1 MRAFVRSRGALAAAL
16 ILAGCHGSFGRPAQ
30 ILSTPAPIQMRRDID
45 YLASDALGGR
55 GTGTAGND
63 TAAAFIAA
71 RYNALRLSSIAQPGR
86 AACEKGGRLGKAECF
101 ELPFVAK
108 VAARN
113 KPVRELPT
121 QNVAAIVPGSGP
133 LAGEYVIVGAHFD
146 HLGTDSVGA
155 LDPEKG
161 HVIRNGADDNGSGTV
176 TVMELAR
183 RFAQHPARRSVIFVN
198 FTGEELGLLGSEWF
212 ASHLPVDKARVQAMV
227 NLDMVGRLRNDKLI
241 VYGVSTA
248 TEMKGL
254 LDSANVAP
262 ALKIAAVGDGEGP
275 SDHASFYRKD
285 LPVLHLFTDLHDDY
299 HRAADKAD
307 KINVEGMVRVADF
320 SERVIRSIADRPG
333 RLTFVRVQTAG
344 ANRPSE
350 RQGTGVYFGSIP
362 DMGAADVKGM
372 QLSGVRAGGPADKAG
387 LKGGDIIIRF
397 GAKVVGNIY
406 DYTDALGAYKPGDVV
421 EVVAL
426 RAGKEMTFR
435 VTLTT
440 RP

>member
-1 MRAFVRSRGALAAAL
+1 ML
-16 ILAGCHGSFGRPAQ
+16 
-30 ILSTPAPIQMRRDID
+30 TAPE
-45 YLASDALGGR
+45 L
-55 GTGTAGND
+55 
-63 TAAAFIAA
+63 
-71 RYNALRLSSIAQPGR
+71 
-86 AACEKGGRLGKAECF
+86 KG
-101 ELPFVAK
+101 
-108 VAARN
+108 
-113 KPVRELPT
+113 
-121 QNVAAIVPGSGP
+121 IV
-133 LAGEYVIVGAHFD
+133 
-146 HLGTDSVGA
+146 
-155 LDPEKG
+155 
-161 HVIRNGADDNGSGTV
+161 
-176 TVMELAR
+176 
-183 RFAQHPARRSVIFVN
+183 
-198 FTGEELGLLGSEWF
+198 
-212 ASHLPVDKARVQAMV
+212 
-227 NLDMVGRLRNDKLI
+227 
-241 VYGVSTA
+241 
-248 TEMKGL
+248 
-254 LDSANVAP
+254 DSANVEP
-262 ALKIAAVGDGEGP
+262 RLNIAAVGDGEGP
-275 SDHASFYRKD
+275 SDHAAFYRKD

-421 EVVAL
+421 DVVAL

>member
-1 MRAFVRSRGALAAAL
+1 MRAFHRPRGALAATL
-16 ILAGCHGSFGRPAQ
+16 LLAACHGTAGRPVQTLA
-30 ILSTPAPIQMRRDID
+30 TPAPEQMRRDID

-71 RYNALRLSSIAQPGR
+71 RYNALRLVSIAQPER
-86 AACEKGGRLGKAECF
+86 AACTQGGRLGRAECF

-113 KPVRELPT
+113 APVRELRT
-121 QNVAAIVPGSGP
+121 QNVAAIAPGTGP
-133 LAGEYVIVGAHFD
+133 LASEYVIVGAHFD

-155 LDPEKG
+155 LDPEQG

-183 RFAQHPARRSVIFVN
+183 RFARNPARRSVLFVN

-212 ASHLPVDKARVQAMV
+212 ANHLPVDKSRVQAMV
-227 NLDMVGRLRNDKLI
+227 NFDMVGRLRNDKLI
-241 VYGVSTA
+241 IYGVSTA

-262 ALKIAAVGDGEGP
+262 ALQIAAVGDGEGP

-299 HRAADKAD
+299 HRATDKAD
-307 KINVEGMVRVADF
+307 KIDVGGMVRIADF
-320 SERVIRSIADRPG
+320 AERVIRSLADRPAK
-333 RLTFVRVQTAG
+333 LTFVRVQTAG
-344 ANRPSE
+344 ANRPSA
-350 RQGTGVYFGSIP
+350 RQGPGVYFGSIP

-397 GAKVVGNIY
+397 GARTIGNIY

-421 EVVAL
+421 DVVAL
-426 RAGKEMTFR
+426 RGGKEVT
-435 VTLTT
+435 VKATLTAK
-440 RP
+440 P